1 MADHSQTIAAEQKQ
15 REALALGSLVEVS
28 DLDGPMVD
36 PGLAEVLEAGAT
48 NEQVLKTEEPQK

>member
-36 PGLAEVLEAGAT
+36 PGLAEVFEAGAT
-48 NEQVLKTEEPQK
+48 NEQVLKSEESQE